1 MRKNSVP
8 ETQEV
13 VLIGA
18 GIMSATLAVLLKK
31 LYPTLAITVY
41 EKLDVI
47 SGESSNAMNN
57 AGTGHAGFCELNYTP
72 QNEDGSI
79 DIKKAIDVA
88 SSFELSREF
97 WSYLIKN
104 NLIDNAEDFI
114 SATPHL
120 SFVWGKDDV
129 NFLRTRWET
138 ITTHPLFKDMEYS
151 EDPEQIAK
159 WIPLVMKDRKP
170 GEPVAATRMESG
182 TDVNY
187 GELTRKI
194 LLNLMFNNDIELHI
208 AHEIKDLAKQTD
220 GSWELKVKNLTT
232 KKKFTK
238 KANFVFIGAG
248 GKAITLLEKSNIK
261 EAKGYGGFPV
271 SGEWLVCNNPEVV
284 EQHQAK
290 VYGKAKIGAPPMSV
304 PHLDTRRINGKT
316 TLLFGPFAG
325 FSTKF
330 LKNGSYWDFMG
341 SMRKDNIIPMI
352 SAGAHNVPLTK
363 YLIDQVR
370 QSKEDKIATL
380 RDYFPDAKAE
390 DWDEELAGQRVQ
402 VIQKDGKG
410 GALKFGTEIVCAQDG
425 SIAGLLGASPGA
437 STAVSIMIGLIQR
450 CFPEQFDS
458 EWKTKIQDM
467 IPSYGRTD
475 LDEAHYLNSRQN
487 TAKILS
493 LIPKTLNTQHKE
505 VASSYV
511 S

>member
-31 LYPTLAITVY
+31 LDPTLTITVY

-72 QNEDGSI
+72 EKEDGSI

-88 SSFELSREF
+88 SSFDLSREF
-97 WSYLIKN
+97 WAHLVENEIISN
-104 NLIDNAEDFI
+104 PEDFI
-114 SATPHL
+114 TPTPHM
-120 SFVWGKDDV
+120 SFVWGEDDV
-129 NFLRTRWET
+129 NFLRKRWET
-138 ITTHPLFKDMEYS
+138 LSTHPLFKDMKYS
-151 EDPEQIAK
+151 EDWDEIAS
-159 WIPLVMKDRKP
+159 WLPLVMKDRKK
-170 GEPVAATRMESG
+170 GEPVAATRMEHG

-194 LLNLMFNNDIELHI
+194 LMNLLFHNQIDLHM
-208 AHEIKDLAKQTD
+208 AHEVKNLKKKED
-220 GSWELKVKNLTT
+220 GSWELKVKNLAT
-232 KKKFTK
+232 KKKSTK

-248 GKAITLLEKSNIK
+248 GKAITLLEKSHIK

-271 SGEWLVCNNPEVV
+271 SGEWLICNNPEVV
-284 EQHQAK
+284 KQHHAK

-304 PHLDTRRINGKT
+304 PHLDSRQINGKAS
-316 TLLFGPFAG
+316 LLFGPFAG

-330 LKNGSYWDFMG
+330 LKNGSYWDFVG
-341 SMRKDNIIPMI
+341 SMRKDNIVPMM
-352 SAGAHNVPLTK
+352 SAGIHNIPLTK
-363 YLIDQVR
+363 YLIEQVR
-370 QSKEDKIATL
+370 QTKEDKLNAL

-410 GALKFGTEIVCAQDG
+410 GVLKFGTEIVCCEDG
-425 SIAGLLGASPGA
+425 SLAGLLGASPGA
-437 STAVSIMIGLIQR
+437 STAVSIMIDLLQR
-450 CFPEQFDS
+450 CFPERF
-458 EWKTKIQDM
+458 EAAWKGKIQEI
-467 IPSYGRTD
+467 IPSYNKASIAPKEYSD
-475 LDEAHYLNSRQN
+475 SRQR
-487 TAKILS
+487 TAAILG
-493 LIPKTLNTQHKE
+493 LTPAMQHKREE
-505 VASSYV
+505 VSSYV